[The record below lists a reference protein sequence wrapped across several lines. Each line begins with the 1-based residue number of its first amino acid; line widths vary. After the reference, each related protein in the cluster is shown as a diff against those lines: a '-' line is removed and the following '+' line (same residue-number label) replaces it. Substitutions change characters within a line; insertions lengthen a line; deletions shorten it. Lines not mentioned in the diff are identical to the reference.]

1 VYVGY
6 VSRIVRTGGLLMSA
20 IAPELCEAAYADEL
34 PTVRLRAIA
43 LALRG
48 ARRRFAGG
56 NGAPALANSSN
67 AHSSF
72 SGKRWTDTNRGE
84 TVMELKG
91 EFAGPSENKQT
102 ASTVMP
108 TAMGMILRISP
119 PKIEPS

>member
-1 VYVGY
+1 
-6 VSRIVRTGGLLMSA
+6 VRTGGLLMSA
-20 IAPELCEAAYADEL
+20 TSPEFCEAAYADVL

-48 ARRRFAGG
+48 ARRRLSGG
-56 NGAPALANSSN
+56 NAATLAKSSN

-72 SGKRWTDTNRGE
+72 SGERWTDTNRGE
-84 TVMELKG
+84 TVMELQG
-91 EFAGPSENKQT
+91 EFAGRSENKQT

-108 TAMGMILRISP
+108 TAIGMILLISP